1 MFAKCVMVLL
11 GVSHAT
17 VDVPVPSD
25 EEYEQMWSRFQKDFQ
40 RRNDLEAAPTKFAA
54 FKLNVLRSYQMNAEQ
69 GINCTSLFDDP
80 QCVFGITKF
89 SDMSAEEFAAT
100 RLGYKPVAEHSFVPV
115 LSTDDLWTAGDAVD
129 GRSKRAVDWRPK
141 GAVTAVKDQYNCGSC
156 WAFSTTEE
164 IESAVFMSTGK
175 LLTLS
180 TQQIISCDSSNSG
193 CDGGDPP
200 SAYHYVKKAGGL
212 ALASDYPDKSH
223 ATGRTGN
230 CTWDKKKA
238 AKLTGFKFA
247 TKPCRGSCRHQNENK
262 VARAM
267 AAKGPI
273 SVCLNAG
280 AGWQNYK
287 QGIFSR
293 KCSSS
298 YKHVD
303 HCVQL
308 VGYNKTGK
316 KKYWIVRNSWNTD
329 WGINGYL
336 HLKMGRN
343 LCGVADEAT
352 IAMATVAEADDIM
365 V

>member
-1 MFAKCVMVLL
+1 M
-11 GVSHAT
+11 
-17 VDVPVPSD
+17 
-25 EEYEQMWSRFQKDFQ
+25 
-40 RRNDLEAAPTKFAA
+40 
-54 FKLNVLRSYQMNAEQ
+54 
-69 GINCTSLFDDP
+69 
-80 QCVFGITKF
+80 
-89 SDMSAEEFAAT
+89 
-100 RLGYKPVAEHSFVPV
+100 
-115 LSTDDLWTAGDAVD
+115 
-129 GRSKRAVDWRPK
+129 
-141 GAVTAVKDQYNCGSC
+141 GSC
-156 WAFSTTEE
+156 FAFSTTEE

-180 TQQIISCDSSNSG
+180 TQQIISCDQDWDAG
-193 CDGGDPP
+193 CDGGDTPE
-200 SAYHYVKKAGGL
+200 AYEYVKKVGGL
-212 ALASDYPDKSH
+212 ALASDYPDTSH

-230 CTWDKKKA
+230 CTWDEKKKA
-238 AKLTGFKFA
+238 AKLTGFIWA
-247 TKPCRGSCRHQNENK
+247 TKQCTRGSCRHQNENA

-293 KCSSS
+293 RCSSS
-298 YKHVD
+298 YRHVD

-343 LCGVADEAT
+343 LCGVANEAT
-352 IAMATVAEADDIM
+352 IAMATAEADDIM